1 MTKWLN
7 WTELTLYYTVLFYT
21 ILFYTLLY
29 YAILFYTFLYS
40 SILCY
45 TLLYS
50 AILCYILLYYAILFY
65 TLLYS
70 AIIIYTMLYYACFPG
85 SSAIKNPPA
94 MQETQ
99 VDPWVEKILW
109 RRKWQPTPVL
119 LAGKFHR
126 WRSLA
131 GSMELQ
137 RVGPQLSVCTHTHT
151 HTYICGWLTLLY
163 SRNWHST
170 HAHAHTHA
178 RVADSLCC
186 TAETDTAV
194 WDTYRAINKHHTS
207 GLVGTGKEQIPGKQH
222 K

>member
-50 AILCYILLYYAILFY
+50 AILCYILLYSAILFY

-137 RVGPQLSVCTHTHT
+137 RVGQLSVCTHTHT
-151 HTYICGWLTLLY
+151 HTRIY
-163 SRNWHST
+163 
-170 HAHAHTHA
+170 
-178 RVADSLCC
+178 VADSLCC

>member
-1 MTKWLN
+1 MTELN
-7 WTELTLYYTVLFYT
+7 WTDTVLYCTILYYTLLYSS
-21 ILFYTLLY
+21 ILCYTLLY

-50 AILCYILLYYAILFY
+50 AILCYILLYSAILFY

-137 RVGPQLSVCTHTHT
+137 RVGQLSVCTHTHT
-151 HTYICGWLTLLY
+151 HTRIY
-163 SRNWHST
+163 
-170 HAHAHTHA
+170 
-178 RVADSLCC
+178 VADSLCC
-186 TAETDTAV
+186 TAETDTAHTHMHTHMHV
-194 WDTYRAINKHHTS
+194 WLTHFAVQQKLTQQCETPI
-207 GLVGTGKEQIPGKQH
+207 GQ
-222 K
+222 

>member
-1 MTKWLN
+1 MDREAWRAAVHGVAKSRAGLSD
-7 WTELTLYYTVLFYT
+7 WTELNWHCTILYYSILYSA

-29 YAILFYTFLYS
+29 SSILCYTLLYF

-137 RVGPQLSVCTHTHT
+137 RVGQLSVCTHTHT
-151 HTYICGWLTLLY
+151 HTRIY
-163 SRNWHST
+163 
-170 HAHAHTHA
+170 
-178 RVADSLCC
+178 VADSLCC
-186 TAETDTAV
+186 TAETDTAHTHMHTHMHV
-194 WDTYRAINKHHTS
+194 WLTHFAVQQKLTQQCETPI
-207 GLVGTGKEQIPGKQH
+207 GQ
-222 K
+222 